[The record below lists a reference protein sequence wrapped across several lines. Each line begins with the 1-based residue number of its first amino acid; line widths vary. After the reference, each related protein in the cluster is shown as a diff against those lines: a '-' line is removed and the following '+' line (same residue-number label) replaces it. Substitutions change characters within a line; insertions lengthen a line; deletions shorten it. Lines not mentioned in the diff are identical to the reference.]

1 MAGARG
7 GVASTRGSRA
17 ASRQQATVSSSSP
30 APPAPPATPRQPQ
43 PPPSAQASSSKE
55 GMKTRQKRVLPTR
68 SRRGGPGV
76 GTCETDVMI
85 LDTMKRK
92 AESEP
97 LIPSTTKFLL
107 TTNAALL
114 PPVAESF
121 EAELNTH
128 AYGRY
133 FDRPEVQRAYK
144 AQQLIQTPEFT
155 ELPRD
160 AHVGGRFRPRG
171 SEDEAIDTSDAAYE
185 KRHRKYETFEKRQR
199 LREKEKLKHEHYK
212 LKERIDQLR
221 AMDSSAFLA
230 LPAADFSDAHDHSPG
245 PSSQQE
251 DEPPPDIAHLHG
263 AAAYHEG
270 ERRRKEMLETALQ
283 LEQRYR
289 TLLPPDRRWMEK
301 KLGKPNSKAESVEVV
316 EDEDEEELEP
326 EDEEEPAEDDDD
338 EAAAEDE
345 DDEDPEAPEDDGESE
360 IDAEEIERA
369 RSKKLKLRIK
379 FPPRLLASKQAAA
392 REPKPPPS
400 RGGGKQITLSPF
412 FKSQASGGKGGKGLA
427 NSPLRSASYTAS
439 DANSKRGRYSVDTA
453 DSLHQAPSAKRQR
466 VHPSASAKS
475 KGVKGVKGSKGSNGV
490 DNSESISSAGRLYSR
505 LASTAGPHVSYAGL
519 AGKKEPTACVLMVAA
534 IRQSSAPT
542 ARKTQRH
549 VTAFGVRVPPDLEEV
564 RDFEIPDWVLAPPGR
579 SDDSDRQGSYEPSHT
594 YTHGGHS
601 DDGYPH
607 SIGGGTDYG
616 T

>member
-1 MAGARG
+1 MASARNG
-7 GVASTRGSRA
+7 SASGKGSRA
-17 ASRQQATVSSSSP
+17 ATSHQPTASSSSP
-30 APPAPPATPRQPQ
+30 APPPAPRHGRQPPAT
-43 PPPSAQASSSKE
+43 SAQGSSSRE

-76 GTCETDVMI
+76 GSCETDVMI
-85 LDTMKRK
+85 LETMKRK

-97 LIPSTTKFLL
+97 LIPVTTKFLL

-114 PPVAESF
+114 PPTSEPVETQ
-121 EAELNTH
+121 LNTH

-155 ELPRD
+155 ELPQD
-160 AHVGGRFRPRG
+160 ANVGGRFRPRG

-212 LKERIDQLR
+212 LKERIEQLR

-230 LPAADFSDAHDHSPG
+230 LPASDFSEARSSTPG
-245 PSSQQE
+245 PSGQHGDDSSV
-251 DEPPPDIAHLHG
+251 DVANLHG

-301 KLGKPNSKAESVEVV
+301 KSEKPHKEAV
-316 EDEDEEELEP
+316 EDGEP
-326 EDEEEPAEDDDD
+326 EQS
-338 EAAAEDE
+338 
-345 DDEDPEAPEDDGESE
+345 EDDGESE
-360 IDAEEIERA
+360 VDPEELERE

-379 FPPRLLASKQAAA
+379 FPPQMLAGKQVTK
-392 REPKPPPS
+392 EPKPPPS

-412 FKSQASGGKGGKGLA
+412 FKNYSTGGKGQSS
-427 NSPLRSASYTAS
+427 SPLRSASYAAS
-439 DANSKRGRYSVDTA
+439 DTASKRGRYSVDTA
-453 DSLHQAPSAKRQR
+453 DTLHHVPSTKRQR
-466 VHPSASAKS
+466 LHLSASAKA
-475 KGVKGVKGSKGSNGV
+475 K
-490 DNSESISSAGRLYSR
+490 
-505 LASTAGPHVSYAGL
+505 GL
-519 AGKKEPTACVLMVAA
+519 AGKKEPTTCVLMVAA
-534 IRQSSAPT
+534 LRQSSAPT

-549 VTAFGVRVPPDLEEV
+549 VTAFGARVPAEIEEV
-564 RDFEIPDWVLAPPGR
+564 RDFEIPDWVLAPPSA
-579 SDDSDRQGSYEPSHT
+579 SDDGERQGSYEPSHS
-594 YTHGGHS
+594 YTHGGRS
-601 DDGYPH
+601 DDGYSASLGDP
-607 SIGGGTDYG
+607 IDYG

>member
-1 MAGARG
+1 MAGARNG
-7 GVASTRGSRA
+7 SASAKVSRA
-17 ASRQQATVSSSSP
+17 ASSQQPAASSSSP
-30 APPAPPATPRQPQ
+30 APPSAPQHGRQLPAPP
-43 PPPSAQASSSKE
+43 AQASSSKE

-76 GTCETDVMI
+76 GSCETDVMI
-85 LDTMKRK
+85 LETMKRK

-97 LIPSTTKFLL
+97 LIPATTRFLL

-114 PPVAESF
+114 PPASESF
-121 EAELNTH
+121 EAQLNTH

-155 ELPRD
+155 ELPQD
-160 AHVGGRFRPRG
+160 ANVGGRFRPRG

-212 LKERIDQLR
+212 LKERIEQLR

-230 LPAADFSDAHDHSPG
+230 LPASDFSEARSSTPG
-245 PSSQQE
+245 PSAHQGE
-251 DEPPPDIAHLHG
+251 EPPVDMTNLHG

-301 KLGKPNSKAESVEVV
+301 KSGKPHSQTASVEVI
-316 EDEDEEELEP
+316 E
-326 EDEEEPAEDDDD
+326 
-338 EAAAEDE
+338 EDE
-345 DDEDPEAPEDDGESE
+345 DDEELEEEPEEAEEEEDAAEDDGEPEHSEDDGESE
-360 IDAEEIERA
+360 VDPEELERE

-379 FPPRLLASKQAAA
+379 FPPQMLASKQAA
-392 REPKPPPS
+392 RESKPPPS

-412 FKSQASGGKGGKGLA
+412 FKNYSTGGKGQA
-427 NSPLRSASYTAS
+427 HSPLRSASYTAS
-439 DANSKRGRYSVDTA
+439 ETASKRGRYSVDTA
-453 DSLHQAPSAKRQR
+453 DTLHHGPSTKRQR
-466 VHPSASAKS
+466 LHLPASAKS
-475 KGVKGVKGSKGSNGV
+475 KGPKTLNGV
-490 DNSESISSAGRLYSR
+490 DNQESISSSGMPTFN
-505 LASTAGPHVSYAGL
+505 TALCEHAHISYAGL
-519 AGKKEPTACVLMVAA
+519 AGKKEPMTCVLMVAA
-534 IRQSSAPT
+534 LRQSSAPT

-549 VTAFGVRVPPDLEEV
+549 VTAFGARVPTEIEEV
-564 RDFEIPDWVLAPPGR
+564 RDFEIPDWVLAAPSA
-579 SDDSDRQGSYEPSHT
+579 SDDGDRQGSYGPSYS
-594 YTHGGHS
+594 YTHGGRS
-601 DDGYPH
+601 DGGYSASVGDP
-607 SIGGGTDYG
+607 IDYG